1 MGWLSWLRNLFRT
14 VPEQKLLPTLVHIHD
29 LPNWLDVRKNEL
41 VERYKLVSDILAYT
55 NKLKS
60 KRWELECSVDEWQK
74 NIPLGRRD
82 ELNNFFVNTRKILD
96 LITFSD
102 DLNIDKISRFDE
114 KFEQALTSLIRQI
127 EKSSFAEDFEFMDVP
142 EENHE
147 ERKFSAESKSKED
160 NPENNGE
167 NSKGNN
173 EGNNKGNSEENRI
186 NPLLKELLEFR
197 SLLRVFEGKSA
208 AAGMKTVHTLQKKG
222 GEFQQRS
229 DALSKLK
236 KKLQVIEDR
245 LQQAETIKGEK
256 EAEFQGLKNDSRYKD
271 IGSLQ
276 EQLDHVRKEE
286 DTVETEVLSFFSKLK
301 PLLQEY
307 IKLQD
312 HQLVRSYIDD
322 PGAAFL
328 LDENVSILHVLEHLK
343 AAVQQGLIVIDPLQA
358 NEYFALLDKARK
370 GYLEEMYR
378 RQMAAHQ
385 ELEGSPSSPIMLKNR
400 DFMMKVE
407 EARYRVQHFEKQLRE
422 MEQRKIKT
430 QEQIEEITETQQREL
445 DVFIQTA
452 KMAFGKEIQ
461 VRF

>member
-1 MGWLSWLRNLFRT
+1 MGWLSWLKNIFRT

-41 VERYKLVSDILAYT
+41 VERYKLSSDILAYT

-60 KRWELECSVDEWQK
+60 KRLELECSVDEWQK

-82 ELNNFFVNTRKILD
+82 ELNNFFVNTRKLLD

-114 KFEQALTSLIRQI
+114 RFEQVLAALIRQI
-127 EKSSFAEDFEFMDVP
+127 EKSSFAEDFKFMDVF
-142 EENHE
+142 EEKHE
-147 ERKFSAESKSKED
+147 ERRFSAESSSEED
-160 NPENNGE
+160 TLENNTE
-167 NSKGNN
+167 NSKNSK
-173 EGNNKGNSEENRI
+173 ENNKENSTENRI

-197 SLLRVFEGKSA
+197 TLLRVFEGKSA
-208 AAGMKTVHTLQKKG
+208 AAGMKTVHNLQKKV

-229 DALSKLK
+229 ESTSKLK
-236 KKLQVIEDR
+236 KKLRLIEDR

-256 EAEFQGLKNDSRYKD
+256 EAEFQGLKNDPRFKD

-286 DTVETEVLSFFSKLK
+286 DTVETEVISFFSKLK

-307 IKLQD
+307 IKIQD

-370 GYLEEMYR
+370 GYLEELYR

-407 EARYRVQHFEKQLRE
+407 EARYRVEHFQKQLRE

>member
-1 MGWLSWLRNLFRT
+1 MGWLSWLKNIFRT

-41 VERYKLVSDILAYT
+41 VERYKLSSDILAYT

-82 ELNNFFVNTRKILD
+82 ELNNFFVNTRKLLD

-114 KFEQALTSLIRQI
+114 RFEQVLAALIRQI
-127 EKSSFAEDFEFMDVP
+127 EKSSFAEDFKFMDVF
-142 EENHE
+142 EEKHE
-147 ERKFSAESKSKED
+147 ERRFSAESSSEED
-160 NPENNGE
+160 TLENNTE
-167 NSKGNN
+167 NSKNSK
-173 EGNNKGNSEENRI
+173 ENNKENSTENRI

-197 SLLRVFEGKSA
+197 TLLRVFEGKSA
-208 AAGMKTVHTLQKKG
+208 AAGMKTVHNLQKKV

-229 DALSKLK
+229 ESTSKLK
-236 KKLQVIEDR
+236 KKLRLIEDR

-256 EAEFQGLKNDSRYKD
+256 EAEFQGLKNDPRFKD

-286 DTVETEVLSFFSKLK
+286 DTVETEVISFFSKLK

-307 IKLQD
+307 IKIQD

-407 EARYRVQHFEKQLRE
+407 EARYRVEHFQKQLRV

-430 QEQIEEITETQQREL
+430 QEQMEEITETQQREL
-445 DVFIQTA
+445 QSFIQTA

-461 VRF
+461 VRL